1 MNRIILVMGVLT
13 LMFKPISAQNPTRVG
28 TTVANFLE
36 IGYGT
41 AGSGM
46 GDAYVSMVND
56 LSSIYWN
63 PAGLANL
70 NRHEAMFIHQPW
82 IHDTKSNMVGVGI
95 VLPRIGTLAVSM
107 IGMDYGEMEVTT
119 MEDQEGTGEIF
130 FSSDKVF
137 IFSFGRK
144 LATWFSTGASVKYI
158 TSKIWHTNASS
169 VAGDFGVLI
178 NTPFF
183 SPTGKIE
190 QGLTIGMSISNY
202 GTRMKYDGMD
212 LMNPID
218 ILPDEAGNYGY
229 VEGQFRTQEWEL
241 PLIFRIGT
249 SVNLI
254 YNDFHQFT
262 VTGDALHPNN
272 NGESVNIGVQYVL
285 KMPSVGKI
293 YLRSGYKAL
302 FMDNS
307 EYGPSF
313 GFGVTT
319 HMLYNTGISFEY
331 AYRDIGILR
340 NSNSYSI
347 RINF

>member
-1 MNRIILVMGVLT
+1 MNRIILVMGILA
-13 LMFKPISAQNPTRVG
+13 LMLKPISAQNPTRVG

-46 GDAYVSMVND
+46 GDAFVSMVND

-70 NRHEAMFIHQPW
+70 KRHEAMFIHQPW
-82 IHDTKSNMVGVGI
+82 MQETKSIMAGVGI
-95 VLPRIGTLAVSM
+95 VLPRIGTLAISM
-107 IGMDYGEMEVTT
+107 IGMEYGEMEVTT
-119 MEDQEGTGEIF
+119 MEEQEGTGEMF
-130 FSSDKVF
+130 FSSDKAF
-137 IFSFGRK
+137 IFSYGRK
-144 LATWFSTGASVKYI
+144 LATWFSMGASAKYI
-158 TSKIWHTNASS
+158 TSKIWHTSGNAIA
-169 VAGDFGVLI
+169 VDFGVLI

-183 SPTGKIE
+183 SPSGDIG
-190 QGLTIGMSISNY
+190 QGLIIGMSISNY
-202 GTRMKYDGMD
+202 GTRMRYDGMD

-218 ILPDEAGNYGY
+218 ILPDEGGNYGY
-229 VEGQFRTQEWEL
+229 VEGQFRMQEWEL

-254 YNDFHQFT
+254 YNDYHQLT
-262 VTGDALHPNN
+262 LSGDALHPNN
-272 NGESVNIGVQYVL
+272 NGESVNVGAQYVL
-285 KMPSVGKI
+285 KMASVGKI
-293 YLRSGYKAL
+293 YLRGGYKAL
-302 FMDNS
+302 FMENS
-307 EYGPSF
+307 EFGPSF

-319 HMLYNTGISFEY
+319 HLLHNTGVSFEY
-331 AYRDIGILR
+331 AYRDIGILG

>member
-1 MNRIILVMGVLT
+1 MKKIILVMGIIA
-13 LMFKPISAQNPTRVG
+13 LMLNSILAQNPTRVG
-28 TTVANFLE
+28 TTTANFLE

-70 NRHEAMFIHQPW
+70 KQYEAMFILQPW
-82 IHDTKSNMVGVGI
+82 IEETKSIMAGVGF
-95 VLPRIGTLAVSM
+95 VLPKIGTLAISVIS
-107 IGMDYGEMEVTT
+107 MDYGEMEVTT

-130 FSSDKVF
+130 FSSDMAF

-158 TSKIWHTNASS
+158 TSKIWHTSANA
-169 VAGDFGVLI
+169 VAFDFGVLI
-178 NTPFF
+178 NTSFF
-183 SPTGKIE
+183 SPTGNTG
-190 QGLTIGMSISNY
+190 QGLKIGMSISNY
-202 GTRMKYDGMD
+202 GTRMQYDGMD

-218 ILPDEAGNYGY
+218 ILPDEGGNYGY
-229 VEGQFRTQEWEL
+229 VEGQFRMQEWEL

-249 SVNLI
+249 AINLF
-254 YNDFHQFT
+254 YNDYHQLT
-262 VTGDALHPNN
+262 IAGDALHPNN
-272 NGESVNIGVQYVL
+272 NGESVNVGVQYVFN
-285 KMPSVGKI
+285 MPSMGKV
-293 YLRSGYKAL
+293 YFRGGYKAL
-302 FMDNS
+302 FMNNS

-313 GFGVTT
+313 GFGITT
-319 HMLYNTGISFEY
+319 HLLHNTGISFEY
-331 AYRDIGILR
+331 AYRDIGILG